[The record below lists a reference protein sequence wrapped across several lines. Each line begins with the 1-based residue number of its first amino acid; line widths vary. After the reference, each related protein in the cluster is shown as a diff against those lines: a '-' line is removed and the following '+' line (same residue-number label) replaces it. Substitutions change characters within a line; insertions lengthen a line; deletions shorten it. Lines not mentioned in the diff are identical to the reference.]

1 MCLYSSSVCMCT
13 NVHTYKHLLFT
24 VFCKLLMVGVSIVV
38 VVCVC
43 MCAGQLSDNAILN
56 FEIKLTNQNL
66 FGNLIQT
73 DQSKMLKPGLPQI

>member
-1 MCLYSSSVCMCT
+1 MHVHKCT
-13 NVHTYKHLLFT
+13 HIQTLFA

-43 MCAGQLSDNAILN
+43 MCAGQFSDNAILN
-56 FEIKLTNQNL
+56 FEMKLTNQNL

-73 DQSKMLKPGLPQI
+73 DQSKMLKPGLLQI